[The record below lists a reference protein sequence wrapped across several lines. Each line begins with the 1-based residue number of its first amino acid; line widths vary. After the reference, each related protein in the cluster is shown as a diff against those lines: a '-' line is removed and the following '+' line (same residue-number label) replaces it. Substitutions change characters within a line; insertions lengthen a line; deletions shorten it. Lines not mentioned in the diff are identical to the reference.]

1 VKIRLLLAVCV
12 ELIYVTVTRTWL
24 RDHTSAGVERELAVT
39 AFRAA
44 SMIVYWM
51 MFRSFIL
58 QRTATH
64 VKVLEPWIAI
74 GLTPMLVVPLFFY
87 GGIPSDPGARLVFAV
102 SSIVVAAREEVL
114 YRGVLLN
121 LLMGAVG
128 RSWALT
134 LSSAVFLI
142 YHSGAQPLTP
152 YSILEIFSWG
162 MALGIIY
169 LRQGSLVV
177 PVAIHAVYDA
187 SWSLTPL
194 VVLNDWWRIPFF
206 IVGLA
211 MFAVFGMLRSNNRFK
226 PTVHSLSSRPTA

>member
-1 VKIRLLLAVCV
+1 MKARLLLAVCV
-12 ELIYVTVTRTWL
+12 ELIFVTGTRTWL

-44 SMIVYWM
+44 SMIVYWV

-134 LSSAVFLI
+134 LSSAVNRSRRTAYWRYSLGGWRSASSI
-142 YHSGAQPLTP
+142 YGKDLRCSRGHSCH
-152 YSILEIFSWG
+152 
-162 MALGIIY
+162 
-169 LRQGSLVV
+169 LRWFVV
-177 PVAIHAVYDA
+177 AHAIGCSH
-187 SWSLTPL
+187 
-194 VVLNDWWRIPFF
+194 DWWRIPFF

-211 MFAVFGMLRSNNRFK
+211 MFAVFGVLRSNNRFK
-226 PTVHSLSSRPTA
+226 PTVDSLSSRATA